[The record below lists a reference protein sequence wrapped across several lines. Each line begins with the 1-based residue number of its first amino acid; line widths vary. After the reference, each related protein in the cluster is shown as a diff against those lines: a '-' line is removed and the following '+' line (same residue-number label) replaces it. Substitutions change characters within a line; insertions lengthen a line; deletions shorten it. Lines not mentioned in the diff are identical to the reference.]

1 MNKEYDINID
11 WGKEFLD
18 FSCWGV
24 CGSVIDTETGR
35 VRAATLSE
43 VEEAIY
49 RQQIDKYYKHME
61 NKQPTRDS
69 KGRFMKK
76 ENKKAFDY
84 EGAYKQQKEVIADLK
99 KESEYYKE
107 LAERL
112 GADYLETCAK
122 LGHIKSS
129 LKAYETCWPKL
140 KKLAKHW
147 RKRAL
152 RGEDRYLATLDY
164 LRMAVM
170 QIGCL
175 RNMLPWYK
183 KLIYRSEL
191 KLMDEEIERI
201 LSGAE
206 LLDKE

>member
-1 MNKEYDINID
+1 MTMSKES
-11 WGKEFLD
+11 F
-18 FSCWGV
+18 CV
-24 CGSVIDTETGR
+24 CGIEFTIDFDEEERLMIFKTPKRNSSR
-35 VRAATLSE
+35 VNNTTFK
-43 VEEAIY
+43 
-49 RQQIDKYYKHME
+49 DME
-61 NKQPTRDS
+61 KKQPTRDS

-84 EGAYKQQKEVIADLK
+84 EGAYKQQKEVIADMK

-122 LGHIKSS
+122 LGHVKSS

-175 RNMLPWYK
+175 RHMLPWYK

-206 LLDKE
+206 LLDNE